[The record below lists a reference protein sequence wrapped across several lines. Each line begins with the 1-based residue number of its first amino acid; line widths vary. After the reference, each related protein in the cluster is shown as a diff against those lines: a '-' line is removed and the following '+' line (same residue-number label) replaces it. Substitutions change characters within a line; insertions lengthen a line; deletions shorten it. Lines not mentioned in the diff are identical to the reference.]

1 MTRHKQRPD
10 QPRPGHQNPAGG
22 RTSLQPASTVN
33 TPSHHLLM
41 AAWALEESKAV
52 SKFQAGN
59 ISAFLPLLSCKKSG
73 MNSDC
78 TEVAGGQ
85 NSAGAGQQLRH
96 LHDIYSPVAVDTRYL
111 LRLLDI

>member
-1 MTRHKQRPD
+1 MMRHKQRPD

-22 RTSLQPASTVN
+22 RTSLQHRGESTVN
-33 TPSHHLLM
+33 TVTACCWRPGR
-41 AAWALEESKAV
+41 LEESKAV

-96 LHDIYSPVAVDTRYL
+96 LHDIYSPVAVDTM
-111 LRLLDI
+111 